1 VIIQVIMV
9 SIVIAF
15 PGIVTSHVSKAV
27 GSFSGS
33 ATDEINRQLA
43 NPGGTPAAQP
53 PAPGQSPSNP
63 KGEDASSEIERMLR
77 QQ

>member
-1 VIIQVIMV
+1 MV

-33 ATDEINRQLA
+33 AADEINRQLA
-43 NPGGTPAAQP
+43 NPGGAPS
-53 PAPGQSPSNP
+53 PAPGAPGQPPGAP
-63 KGEDASSEIERMLR
+63 KSEDAASEIERMLR